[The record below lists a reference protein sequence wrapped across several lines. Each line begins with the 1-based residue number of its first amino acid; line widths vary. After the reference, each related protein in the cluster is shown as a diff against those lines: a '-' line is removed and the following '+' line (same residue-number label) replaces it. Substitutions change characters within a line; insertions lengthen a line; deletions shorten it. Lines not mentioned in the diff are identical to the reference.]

1 VAALLGVTTRLVFQS
16 QAEASLQSTAGLLLS
31 SLDWAVAPLLSNDDP
46 EAIQRL
52 FENFAGDRSVR
63 MLRLIGRE
71 GNILAEAHMVGQETL
86 PTPFS
91 IEEIFARGKF
101 ILEAFTE
108 DVYYAAVPVR
118 GQNYDRRHGSDVE
131 AVLILGMSTETLIK
145 NFSPFSDALTAI
157 SILAILILGAILLGA
172 LQHFFFRPLAAIK
185 SATARLK
192 DGDYS
197 AQVRLHSSREFEE
210 FAELFNR
217 MAGEIAG
224 TMERNRKITDELR
237 ESSLRLEYAQEAAG
251 EGIWDWDTGSGR
263 VQHNAQWCK
272 LLGLDESFL
281 EHPLEA
287 FAERIHGE
295 DRSRVFARIDAA
307 MKCSQPYESQHRMV
321 HPDGGILWV
330 NDRGRVVERDG
341 EGRPQRMVG
350 SMADITAW
358 KTASEA
364 LYRTNIALISANEVK
379 SDFLANM
386 SHEIRT
392 PMNGVLGVAH
402 LLLDTDL
409 DEGQRSYAEILLS
422 SSEAL
427 LVIVND
433 ILDFSKI
440 EAGKLDLKS
449 LDFNLR
455 SLLDELVMLM
465 TRRAQAKGLQLR
477 CTIDPDVPGLLR
489 SDPGRL
495 RQILNNL
502 LDNALKFTQKGEVAI
517 HVSRGEASTLRFSVR
532 DTGIGIDPEKL
543 GQLFSKFTQA
553 DASSTRQFGGIGLG
567 LAISKQLAELLGGEV
582 GVESSLGQGSEF
594 WFTLRME
601 VQAEGPPEASPLSVE
616 DAESGPT
623 EAVVATHST
632 GQAGQPAPPP
642 SSPAR
647 ILLVEDNLTNQV
659 IAQAMLNN
667 LGVHADTASDG
678 QKALTALEH
687 KRYDL
692 VLMDLHMPGMDGLEA
707 TRRIRDPL
715 SAVLD
720 HSIPIVAMTASAMK
734 GDCDR
739 CLDAGMNDYVSKP
752 ISPEAL
758 KVLVLRWLLKPGDRQ
773 EQKPEDRQEPKPAG
787 GKGAR
792 GEEGALGKE
801 AMPPDPAGHKA
812 LVVFDRNDMA
822 QRFQHDV
829 NLIKYLLSHFLEDIL
844 VHIKNLFDSMETGDL
859 PAAELRAHTIKGA
872 AANIGAMAL
881 RAVAEKL
888 ESCAKEGDLPAMQ
901 TQRGEL
907 ELQCERLREQLKQEL
922 AAPSG

>member
-1 VAALLGVTTRLVFQS
+1 MA
-16 QAEASLQSTAGLLLS
+16 
-31 SLDWAVAPLLSNDDP
+31 D
-46 EAIQRL
+46 
-52 FENFAGDRSVR
+52 DRSIR
-63 MLRLIGRE
+63 MLRLVDRE
-71 GNILAEAHMVGQETL
+71 LNILAEAHIAGQETL
-86 PTPFS
+86 PIPFS
-91 IEEIFARGKF
+91 ITEVFERGVFLMDIFA
-101 ILEAFTE
+101 A
-108 DVYYAAVPVR
+108 DCYYAAVAVR

-131 AVLILGMSTETLIK
+131 AVLILGMDTK
-145 NFSPFSDALTAI
+145 NFIMEFSPYSIDVMVL

-172 LQHFFFRPLAAIK
+172 LQYFFFRPLALLK
-185 SATARLK
+185 SATGRLK

-237 ESSLRLEYAQEAAG
+237 ESSLRLEYALEAAG
-251 EGIWDWDTGSGR
+251 EGIWDWDIGSGR
-263 VQHNAQWCK
+263 VKHNAKWCK

-281 EHPLEA
+281 EHPLEV
-287 FAERIHGE
+287 FAERIHDE
-295 DRSRVFARIDAA
+295 DRSRVFARVDAA
-307 MKCSQPYESQHRMV
+307 IKGSLPYESQHRMI
-321 HPDGGILWV
+321 HPDGRILWV
-330 NDRGRVVERDG
+330 NDRGKVVERDG
-341 EGRPQRMVG
+341 EGTPQRMVG

-364 LYRTNIALISANEVK
+364 LYRSNIALISANEAK

-409 DEGQRSYAEILLS
+409 DEGQRRYAEMLRS
-422 SSEAL
+422 SGEAL
-427 LVIVND
+427 LVVIND

-440 EAGKLDLKS
+440 EAGKLDLES

-455 SLLDELVMLM
+455 SLLDELVMIM
-465 TRRAQAKGLQLR
+465 TQRAQAKGLKLR

-502 LDNALKFTQKGEVAI
+502 LGNALKFTKEGEVAI

-543 GQLFSKFTQA
+543 GQLFNEFTQV

-567 LAISKQLAELLGGEV
+567 LAISKQLAELLGGEI

-594 WFTLRME
+594 WFTVRME
-601 VQAEGPPEASPLSVE
+601 VQAEASPGLAGE
-616 DAESGPT
+616 DAVSGPT
-623 EAVVATHST
+623 EAVATTHST
-632 GQAGQPAPPP
+632 GQASLRPP
-642 SSPAR
+642 SAASSAR

-659 IAQAMLNN
+659 IAQAMLNK
-667 LGVHADTASDG
+667 LGVHADIASDG
-678 QKALTALEH
+678 QQALTALEH
-687 KRYDL
+687 KRYGL

-715 SAVLD
+715 SEVLD

-734 GDCDR
+734 GDRER

-752 ISPEAL
+752 IRPEAL
-758 KVLVLRWLLKPGDRQ
+758 KAVVERWLLKQADG
-773 EQKPEDRQEPKPAG
+773 QEPKPA
-787 GKGAR
+787 
-792 GEEGALGKE
+792 EDEGALGE
-801 AMPPDPAGHKA
+801 
-812 LVVFDRNDMA
+812 
-822 QRFQHDV
+822 
-829 NLIKYLLSHFLEDIL
+829 E
-844 VHIKNLFDSMETGDL
+844 
-859 PAAELRAHTIKGA
+859 
-872 AANIGAMAL
+872 
-881 RAVAEKL
+881 
-888 ESCAKEGDLPAMQ
+888 
-901 TQRGEL
+901 
-907 ELQCERLREQLKQEL
+907 
-922 AAPSG
+922 